1 MDKITAPRDLSEY
14 LGSDLM
20 RLERLVC
27 CLLEKKE
34 GGGNLL
40 HLRNRRIQGS
50 WRKLDTKDWEI
61 LIQSS
66 KQALFV
72 VRTVQFA
79 TTFLSGSVR
88 KFGSYKMDR
97 VWNGL

>member
-1 MDKITAPRDLSEY
+1 MDKITAPGDLSEY

-61 LIQSS
+61 LSNRRS
-66 KQALFV
+66 KHRLWLEQCYLL
-72 VRTVQFA
+72 QP
-79 TTFLSGSVR
+79 FLQC
-88 KFGSYKMDR
+88 KEI
-97 VWNGL
+97 